1 MTDQYVTAGELATWM
16 NTGNA
21 GGRHVSLG
29 AEIGGLGRDSYPPQI
44 NPRRINTFSATDRWY
59 H

>member
-1 MTDQYVTAGELATWM
+1 M

-44 NPRRINTFSATDRWY
+44 NPRRI
-59 H
+59 